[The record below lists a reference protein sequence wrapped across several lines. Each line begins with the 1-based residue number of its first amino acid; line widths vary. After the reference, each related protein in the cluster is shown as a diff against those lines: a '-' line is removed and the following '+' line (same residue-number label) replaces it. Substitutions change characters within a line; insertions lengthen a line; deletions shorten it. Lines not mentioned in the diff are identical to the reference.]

1 MMDQILT
8 KEEVASMLH
17 VSIRSV
23 AMFIKQGE
31 LKAYSPRGKHIYI
44 LFSDLLE
51 YIKSSPLSRREMLSE
66 TAYQE
71 TEDNLLSEEE
81 ATTAE
86 PKPLEPITNED
97 SADEPE
103 TMSAPQPTSLENVAT
118 APKAHE
124 ELISDSA
131 RAGRAKLPKASAK
144 ADLIPPERVVALWHE
159 CCPQLA
165 QVTKLTDIR
174 RKAIVRLL
182 REWQLDKGEQEAQ
195 IQTLFR
201 KVSASPFLMGQT
213 GSWRA
218 SFDWIISGK
227 GRNGVPNWLK
237 VMEDQYKGNIN
248 SSLSG
253 GVNYSDYEHKDYS
266 KCWD

>member
-66 TAYQE
+66 TADQE

-81 ATTAE
+81 ATASETQASE
-86 PKPLEPITNED
+86 PTTLEEIVTSPKGEKGLIFDGVRVGKAKP
-97 SADEPE
+97 
-103 TMSAPQPTSLENVAT
+103 
-118 APKAHE
+118 PKT
-124 ELISDSA
+124 
-131 RAGRAKLPKASAK
+131 SAK

-195 IQTLFR
+195 IRSLFL
-201 KVSASPFLMGQT
+201 KVSASPFLTGQT

>member
-1 MMDQILT
+1 
-8 KEEVASMLH
+8 
-17 VSIRSV
+17 
-23 AMFIKQGE
+23 
-31 LKAYSPRGKHIYI
+31 
-44 LFSDLLE
+44 
-51 YIKSSPLSRREMLSE
+51 MLSE
-66 TAYQE
+66 PADQE
-71 TEDNLLSEEE
+71 AEDNLLNEEE
-81 ATTAE
+81 ATSAE
-86 PKPLEPITNED
+86 PKTLD
-97 SADEPE
+97 DASADEAEQSYEASVRDSASVAPLGDE
-103 TMSAPQPTSLENVAT
+103 PNVLIREEASAPC
-118 APKAHE
+118 PK
-124 ELISDSA
+124 
-131 RAGRAKLPKASAK
+131 KLKKTSAK

-182 REWQLDKGEQEAQ
+182 REWQLDKGEQEVQ
-195 IQTLFR
+195 IRSLFR
-201 KVSASPFLMGQT
+201 KVSASPFLTGQT

>member
-66 TAYQE
+66 PVDQE
-71 TEDNLLSEEE
+71 TEDNLLS
-81 ATTAE
+81 AE
-86 PKPLEPITNED
+86 PKTLD
-97 SADEPE
+97 DASADEAE
-103 TMSAPQPTSLENVAT
+103 QSDEASVRNSASVAPLGDEPNVLIREEVSASC
-118 APKAHE
+118 PK
-124 ELISDSA
+124 
-131 RAGRAKLPKASAK
+131 KLKKTSAK

-195 IQTLFR
+195 IRKLFR
-201 KVSASPFLMGQT
+201 KVSASPFLTGQT

>member
-66 TAYQE
+66 PADQE
-71 TEDNLLSEEE
+71 TGEDLLSNEE

-86 PKPLEPITNED
+86 PQASEPTTLEE
-97 SADEPE
+97 
-103 TMSAPQPTSLENVAT
+103 VAT
-118 APKAHE
+118 TAKVQE
-124 ELISDSA
+124 GLISDGS
-131 RAGRAKLPKASAK
+131 RVGRTKPPKASAK

-182 REWQLDKGEQEAQ
+182 REWQLDKGEQEVQ
-195 IQTLFR
+195 IRSLFR
-201 KVSASPFLMGQT
+201 KVSASPFLTGQT

>member
-66 TAYQE
+66 SADQE
-71 TEDNLLSEEE
+71 AEDNLLNEEE
-81 ATTAE
+81 AISAE
-86 PKPLEPITNED
+86 PKTLD
-97 SADEPE
+97 DASADEAEQSHEASVRNSASVAPLGDE
-103 TMSAPQPTSLENVAT
+103 PNVLIREEASAPC
-118 APKAHE
+118 PK
-124 ELISDSA
+124 
-131 RAGRAKLPKASAK
+131 KLKKTSAK
-144 ADLIPPERVVALWHE
+144 ADLIPPERVVSLWHE

-195 IQTLFR
+195 IRSLFH
-201 KVSASPFLMGQT
+201 KVSASPFLTGQT

-248 SSLSG
+248 SSVSG

>member
-51 YIKSSPLSRREMLSE
+51 YIKSSPLSRREILSE
-66 TAYQE
+66 TADQE
-71 TEDNLLSEEE
+71 TEDNLLNEEE
-81 ATTAE
+81 MTSAE
-86 PKPLEPITNED
+86 PKTLD
-97 SADEPE
+97 DASADEAEQLHEASVRNSALGDEPNVLIRE
-103 TMSAPQPTSLENVAT
+103 EASAPC
-118 APKAHE
+118 PK
-124 ELISDSA
+124 
-131 RAGRAKLPKASAK
+131 KLKKTSAK

-195 IQTLFR
+195 IRSLFR
-201 KVSASPFLMGQT
+201 KVSASPFLTGQT

-253 GVNYSDYEHKDYS
+253 GVNYSGHEHKDYS

>member
-66 TAYQE
+66 PADQE
-71 TEDNLLSEEE
+71 TEEDLLSEEE

-86 PKPLEPITNED
+86 PQASEPTALEEVATTPKVQEGLISYGARVGRTKPL
-97 SADEPE
+97 
-103 TMSAPQPTSLENVAT
+103 
-118 APKAHE
+118 
-124 ELISDSA
+124 
-131 RAGRAKLPKASAK
+131 KASVK

-195 IQTLFR
+195 IRSLFR
-201 KVSASPFLMGQT
+201 KVSASPFLTGQT

-253 GVNYSDYEHKDYS
+253 GVNYSGHEHKDYS

>member
-66 TAYQE
+66 PADQE
-71 TEDNLLSEEE
+71 TEDNLIREEE
-81 ATTAE
+81 TTSAE
-86 PKPLEPITNED
+86 PTTLDEAERSHEARVRD
-97 SADEPE
+97 SALVAPLGNEMNVLIRE
-103 TMSAPQPTSLENVAT
+103 EASASC
-118 APKAHE
+118 PK
-124 ELISDSA
+124 
-131 RAGRAKLPKASAK
+131 KLKKTSAK

-182 REWQLDKGEQEAQ
+182 REWQLDKGEQEVQ
-195 IQTLFR
+195 IRSLFC

>member
-51 YIKSSPLSRREMLSE
+51 YIKSSPLSRREILSE
-66 TAYQE
+66 PADQE

-81 ATTAE
+81 ATSAE
-86 PKPLEPITNED
+86 PQASEPTDLEE
-97 SADEPE
+97 
-103 TMSAPQPTSLENVAT
+103 VAT
-118 APKAHE
+118 TPKAQE
-124 ELISDSA
+124 GLISDGA
-131 RAGRAKLPKASAK
+131 RVGRIKPSKTASAK

-174 RKAIVRLL
+174 RKAIARLL

-195 IQTLFR
+195 IRSLFR
-201 KVSASPFLMGQT
+201 KVSASPFLTGQT

-253 GVNYSDYEHKDYS
+253 GVNYSGHEHKDYS

>member
-51 YIKSSPLSRREMLSE
+51 YIKSSPLSRREVLSE
-66 TAYQE
+66 SADQE

-81 ATTAE
+81 AISAE
-86 PKPLEPITNED
+86 PTTLD
-97 SADEPE
+97 DASADEAGQSHE
-103 TMSAPQPTSLENVAT
+103 ASVRNSALGDEPNVLIREEAS
-118 APKAHE
+118 ASCPK
-124 ELISDSA
+124 
-131 RAGRAKLPKASAK
+131 KLKKTSAK

-182 REWQLDKGEQEAQ
+182 REWQLGKGEQEAQ
-195 IQTLFR
+195 IRSLFH
-201 KVSASPFLMGQT
+201 KVSASPFLTGQT

>member
-66 TAYQE
+66 PADQE

-81 ATTAE
+81 ATSAE
-86 PKPLEPITNED
+86 PQVSEPTILEE
-97 SADEPE
+97 
-103 TMSAPQPTSLENVAT
+103 VAT
-118 APKAHE
+118 TPKVQE
-124 ELISDSA
+124 GLISDGA
-131 RAGRAKLPKASAK
+131 RVGRTKPLKASAK

-182 REWQLDKGEQEAQ
+182 REWQLDKGEQEVQ
-195 IQTLFR
+195 IRSLFR
-201 KVSASPFLMGQT
+201 KVSASPFLTGQT

-253 GVNYSDYEHKDYS
+253 GVNYSGHEHKDYS

>member
-51 YIKSSPLSRREMLSE
+51 YIKSSPLSRREMFSE
-66 TAYQE
+66 PADQE

-81 ATTAE
+81 ATSAE
-86 PKPLEPITNED
+86 PQASEPTTLEE
-97 SADEPE
+97 
-103 TMSAPQPTSLENVAT
+103 VAT
-118 APKAHE
+118 TPKVQE
-124 ELISDSA
+124 ELISDGA
-131 RAGRAKLPKASAK
+131 RVGRTKPPKTSTK
-144 ADLIPPERVVALWHE
+144 ADLIPPECVVALWHE

-195 IQTLFR
+195 IRSLFR
-201 KVSASPFLMGQT
+201 KVSASPFLTGQT

-218 SFDWIISGK
+218 SFDWIISDK

-253 GVNYSDYEHKDYS
+253 GVNYSGHEHKDYS

>member
-51 YIKSSPLSRREMLSE
+51 YIKSSPLSSREMLSE
-66 TAYQE
+66 TADQE
-71 TEDNLLSEEE
+71 PEEDLLSEEE

-86 PKPLEPITNED
+86 PQASEPTTLEEVV
-97 SADEPE
+97 
-103 TMSAPQPTSLENVAT
+103 TM
-118 APKAHE
+118 PKAQE
-124 ELISDSA
+124 GLISDGA
-131 RAGRAKLPKASAK
+131 RVGRTKPPKMASAK

-195 IQTLFR
+195 IRSLFR
-201 KVSASPFLMGQT
+201 KISASPFLTGQT

-248 SSLSG
+248 SSVSG

>member
-66 TAYQE
+66 PDVE
-71 TEDNLLSEEE
+71 EMEDDLIIEEDATTSEPTTLEEVATRPKSEEG
-81 ATTAE
+81 
-86 PKPLEPITNED
+86 
-97 SADEPE
+97 
-103 TMSAPQPTSLENVAT
+103 
-118 APKAHE
+118 
-124 ELISDSA
+124 LISDGA
-131 RAGRAKLPKASAK
+131 RTGRIKPPKTTSAK
-144 ADLIPPERVVALWHE
+144 IDLIPPERVVALWHE

-182 REWQLDKGEQEAQ
+182 REWQLGKGEQEAQ
-195 IQTLFR
+195 IRSLFR
-201 KVSASPFLMGQT
+201 KVSASPFLTGQT

-248 SSLSG
+248 SSVSG
-253 GVNYSDYEHKDYS
+253 GVNYSGHEHKDYI

>member
-66 TAYQE
+66 PADQE

-81 ATTAE
+81 ATSAE
-86 PKPLEPITNED
+86 PQVSEPTILEE
-97 SADEPE
+97 
-103 TMSAPQPTSLENVAT
+103 VAT
-118 APKAHE
+118 TPKVQE
-124 ELISDSA
+124 GLISDGA
-131 RAGRAKLPKASAK
+131 RVGRTKPLKASAK

-195 IQTLFR
+195 IRSLFR
-201 KVSASPFLMGQT
+201 KVSASPFLTGQT

-248 SSLSG
+248 SSVSG

>member
-51 YIKSSPLSRREMLSE
+51 YIKSSPLSRREMFSE
-66 TAYQE
+66 PTDQE
-71 TEDNLLSEEE
+71 TEDNLLSEEDATSAE
-81 ATTAE
+81 PQASEPTTLEEVATTLKVQE
-86 PKPLEPITNED
+86 G
-97 SADEPE
+97 
-103 TMSAPQPTSLENVAT
+103 
-118 APKAHE
+118 
-124 ELISDSA
+124 LISDGA
-131 RAGRAKLPKASAK
+131 RVGRTKPPKTSAK

-182 REWQLDKGEQEAQ
+182 REWQLDKGEQEVQ
-195 IQTLFR
+195 IRSLFR
-201 KVSASPFLMGQT
+201 KVSASPFLTGQT

>member
-66 TAYQE
+66 PDVE
-71 TEDNLLSEEE
+71 EMEDDLIVEEE
-81 ATTAE
+81 ATT
-86 PKPLEPITNED
+86 
-97 SADEPE
+97 SEPE
-103 TMSAPQPTSLENVAT
+103 PMTAPEPTTLEEVAT
-118 APKAHE
+118 MPKGE
-124 ELISDSA
+124 EGLISDGA
-131 RAGRAKLPKASAK
+131 RAGRTKRPKASAK
-144 ADLIPPERVVALWHE
+144 ADLIAPERVVELWRE

-182 REWQLDKGEQEAQ
+182 REWQLDKGKQEAQ
-195 IQTLFR
+195 IRSLFH
-201 KVSASPFLMGQT
+201 KVSASPFLTGQT

-248 SSLSG
+248 SSASG
-253 GVNYSDYEHKDYS
+253 GVNYSGHEHKDYS

>member
-23 AMFIKQGE
+23 AMFIKQGK

-66 TAYQE
+66 PADQE
-71 TEDNLLSEEE
+71 TEEDLLREEQ

-86 PKPLEPITNED
+86 PKLLELIKNED
-97 SADEPE
+97 CTDEPE
-103 TMSAPQPTSLENVAT
+103 PMTAPESTSLEGVAT
-118 APKAHE
+118 EPKAQE
-124 ELISDSA
+124 RIISDGT
-131 RAGRAKLPKASAK
+131 RVGRTKPPKASAK

-174 RKAIVRLL
+174 RKVIVRLL

-195 IQTLFR
+195 IRSLFR
-201 KVSASPFLMGQT
+201 KVSASPFLTGQT

-248 SSLSG
+248 SSVSG
-253 GVNYSDYEHKDYS
+253 GVNYSGHEHKDYS

>member
-66 TAYQE
+66 PVDQE
-71 TEDNLLSEEE
+71 PEEDLLSEEE
-81 ATTAE
+81 ATSAE
-86 PKPLEPITNED
+86 PQAPESTTLDEVAIT
-97 SADEPE
+97 
-103 TMSAPQPTSLENVAT
+103 
-118 APKAHE
+118 PKSE
-124 ELISDSA
+124 EGLISDGA
-131 RAGRAKLPKASAK
+131 RTGRTKPPKATSAK

-182 REWQLDKGEQEAQ
+182 REWQLGKGEQEAQ
-195 IQTLFR
+195 IRSLFR
-201 KVSASPFLMGQT
+201 KVSASPFLTGQT

-227 GRNGVPNWLK
+227 GRSGVPNWLK

-248 SSLSG
+248 SSVSG
-253 GVNYSDYEHKDYS
+253 GVNYSGHEHKDYS